1 MKHIATAALLTCALC
16 SCNFNRMFYQA
27 QAIPA
32 GARKATLRSKT
43 GDSTQTTNVVIGPG
57 FQPTFEDANGK
68 ELSLPFTV
76 ESILV
81 ENKKGNKLN
90 CWILR
95 PKNKT
100 TDACVLFL
108 HGNGGNILSHYPAST
123 QLAEQGFDVC
133 IMDYSGYGFS
143 TGKAT
148 RAGVLD
154 DASTVL
160 HALLQRDD
168 MKGKKMIVYG
178 QSLGGHLSAT
188 VARDNEKLID
198 GLVVE
203 GAFSSHKDVAAHMA
217 PYISPIARL
226 MVHEQYSAKRSIKKF
241 HKPVLVIHST
251 EDKMIPYRMG
261 RKIYNAANSPK
272 EFYEIRHGHIEGLAY
287 YSDSIAMKIRSIVQ

>member
-1 MKHIATAALLTCALC
+1 MKHIAIAALLTYVLS
-16 SCNFNRMFYQA
+16 SCNFNRIFYQA
-27 QAIPA
+27 QPIPS
-32 GARKATLRSKT
+32 GAKKATLRGKG
-43 GDSTQTTNVVIGPG
+43 GDGTRTTNVVFGQG
-57 FQPTFEDANGK
+57 FQPTFEDADGK
-68 ELSLPFTV
+68 KMNLPFTV

-81 ENKKGNKLN
+81 EKKAGNKLN
-90 CWILR
+90 CWIVKPR
-95 PKNKT
+95 NRT
-100 TDACVLFL
+100 TDACILFL
-108 HGNGGNILSHYPAST
+108 HGNGGNILSHYPAAT

-168 MKGKKMIVYG
+168 MKGKKVIVYG

-188 VARDNEKLID
+188 VARNNEKMID

-217 PYISPIARL
+217 PYIAPIARL
-226 MVHEQYSAKRSIKKF
+226 IVREQYSAKRSIRDF

-261 RKIYNAANSPK
+261 RKIFNAANSPK

>member
-1 MKHIATAALLTCALC
+1 MKRIAIAAFVTYALC

-27 QAIPA
+27 QPIPA
-32 GARKATLRSKT
+32 GIKKATLRGKA
-43 GDSTQTTNVVIGPG
+43 GDSTWTTNVVIGPG

-68 ELSLPFTV
+68 EPDFPFTI

-81 ENKKGNKLN
+81 ENKTGNKLN
-90 CWILR
+90 CWIVKPESR
-95 PKNKT
+95 T

-108 HGNGGNILSHYPAST
+108 HGNGGNILSHYPAAT

-154 DASTVL
+154 DATTVL

-168 MKGKKMIVYG
+168 MKGKKVIVYG

-188 VARDNEKLID
+188 VARDNERIID
-198 GLVVE
+198 GLVIE
-203 GAFSSHKDVAAHMA
+203 GAFSSHKDVAAHMV

-226 MVHEQYSAKRSIKKF
+226 IVREQYSAKRSIKDF

-261 RKIYNAANSPK
+261 QKIYRAANSPK

-287 YSDSIAMKIRSIVQ
+287 YSDSIATRIRTIVQ